1 MILYIL
7 QQRTHT
13 HVYDDLTEAP
23 SILRTAWLFRPGMQ
37 KFDILVYGFKNVAP
51 NLAHN
56 IDASLHVKHF
66 GDESKSERF
75 THTENMFLKT

>member
-1 MILYIL
+1 M
-7 QQRTHT
+7 
-13 HVYDDLTEAP
+13 
-23 SILRTAWLFRPGMQ
+23 RTAWLFIPGMQ

-75 THTENMFLKT
+75 THTEHVFKKLIINIKTQIVGHGLGGSVAL